1 MLQYVHYIYFN
12 LIPLNPESSAPS
24 SDEASA
30 SSQMKM
36 NFSSLRLSASWQAF
50 QLLANL
56 NESSQNLC
64 TILCRMK
71 LTFEEEEKLLLIERP
86 VLVGDM
92 VPVPS
97 SLSPCPKSLVEFSF
111 RGDFCQSHPWLA

>member
-1 MLQYVHYIYFN
+1 
-12 LIPLNPESSAPS
+12 
-24 SDEASA
+24 
-30 SSQMKM
+30 MKM
-36 NFSSLRLSASWQAF
+36 KFSALRLSASWQAS

-97 SLSPCPKSLVEFSF
+97 SLSPSPQSLVEFSLS
-111 RGDFCQSHPWLA
+111 GDFRQSHPWL